1 MLSVCICTYNRAQ
14 SLARTLDTL
23 AAQNGVD
30 WATVEVI
37 VIDNN
42 CTDDTR
48 DIVAAAA
55 ARLPVRR
62 VIEQAQ
68 GLANARNRAL
78 AVSRGRWI
86 IFTDDDVLLE
96 QDWLR
101 SYNEA
106 FDEFPEANIA
116 AGRIVPLWKQGRPG
130 WFKGQQLDLMNG
142 VLVWYDRGTDVRVM
156 APSDP
161 EPFGANFAMR
171 RALVE
176 RIGVFDPGLGMHGR
190 KLGRGE
196 DTEFFIRAKA
206 AGAKGIYV
214 GRALCY
220 HPVEADRLSL
230 PALYRYGVA
239 SGRAYRTIM
248 NPLESGSR
256 LKGAAFLARGMLQL
270 LKGRG
275 DRFRQC
281 VIHAGIQAGL
291 ISHE

>member
-1 MLSVCICTYNRAQ
+1 VLSVCVPTYNRAL

-23 AAQNGVD
+23 AAQIGVN
-30 WATVEVI
+30 WANVEV
-37 VIDNN
+37 VVVDNN
-42 CTDDTR
+42 CTDDTANV
-48 DIVAAAA
+48 VAAAA

-62 VIEQAQ
+62 VVEQAQ
-68 GLANARNRAL
+68 GSSQARNRAL

-86 IFTDDDVLLE
+86 IFIDDDVLLE
-96 QDWLR
+96 RNWLR
-101 SYNEA
+101 SYGEA
-106 FDEFPEANIA
+106 FEVFPEASFA
-116 AGRIVPLWKQGRPG
+116 GGRIVPLWKQGRPS
-130 WFKGQQLDLMNG
+130 WFKGERLELIDGL
-142 VLVWYDRGTDVRVM
+142 LVWYDIGTDVRVM
-156 APSDP
+156 TSADP
-161 EPFGANFAMR
+161 VPFGANFAVR

-176 RIGVFDPGLGMHGR
+176 SIGIFEPSLGIHGQ

-214 GRALCY
+214 GRALCH
-220 HPVEADRLSL
+220 HPVEAARLSL
-230 PALYRYGVA
+230 PALYHYGVA
-239 SGRAYRTIM
+239 VGRAYRAIM
-248 NPLESGSR
+248 KLPESGSR

-281 VIHAGIQAGL
+281 VINAGVQEGL

>member
-1 MLSVCICTYNRAQ
+1 VLSVCVCTYNRAQ

-23 AAQNGVD
+23 VAQIGVN
-30 WATVEVI
+30 WANVEVV

-42 CTDDTR
+42 CTDDTA
-48 DIVAAAA
+48 DVVAAAA

-96 QDWLR
+96 RDWLR
-101 SYNEA
+101 SYTEA
-106 FDEFPEANIA
+106 FDAFPKASFA

-130 WFKGQQLDLMNG
+130 WFKGERLDLMNG
-142 VLVWYDRGTDVRVM
+142 VLGWYDIGTDVRAM
-156 APSDP
+156 TLADP
-161 EPFGANFAMR
+161 EPFGANFAVR
-171 RALVE
+171 RVLVE
-176 RIGVFDPGLGMHGR
+176 SIGVFEPSLGMHGK

-196 DTEFFIRAKA
+196 ETEFFIRAKA

-214 GRALCY
+214 GRALCH

-230 PALYRYGVA
+230 PALYRYGVV
-239 SGRAYRTIM
+239 SGRAYRVIM
-248 NPLESGSR
+248 NPRESGSR

-281 VIHAGIQAGL
+281 VINAGIQAGL

>member
-23 AAQNGVD
+23 AAQIGVD
-30 WATVEVI
+30 WANVEVI
-37 VIDNN
+37 VVDNN
-42 CTDDTR
+42 CTDDTA
-48 DIVAAAA
+48 DVVAAAA

-62 VIEQAQ
+62 VVEQHQ

-78 AVSRGRWI
+78 AVSRGQWI

-96 QDWLR
+96 PDWLR
-101 SYNEA
+101 SYAEA
-106 FDEFPEANIA
+106 FDAFPEASFA
-116 AGRIVPLWKQGRPG
+116 GGRIVPLWKQGRPG
-130 WFKGQQLDLMNG
+130 WFKGERLDLMDG
-142 VLVWYDRGTDVRVM
+142 VLGWYDLGIDVRAM
-156 APSDP
+156 TPADP
-161 EPFGANFAMR
+161 EPFGANFAVR

-176 RIGVFDPGLGMHGR
+176 SIGVFEPSLGMHGK

-196 DTEFFIRAKA
+196 ETEFFIRAKA

-214 GRALCY
+214 GRALCH

-239 SGRAYRTIM
+239 SGRAHRAIM
-248 NPLESGSR
+248 NPRESGSR

-281 VIHAGIQAGL
+281 VINAGIQAGL
-291 ISHE
+291 VSHE